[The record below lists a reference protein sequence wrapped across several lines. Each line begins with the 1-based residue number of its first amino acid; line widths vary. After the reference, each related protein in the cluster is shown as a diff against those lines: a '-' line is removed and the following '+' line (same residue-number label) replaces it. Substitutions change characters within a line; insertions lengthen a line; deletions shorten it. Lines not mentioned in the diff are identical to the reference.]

1 MSWVERETVTYRLE
15 DLPFDDEGKLT
26 FIDPSIIRLHVPGYR
41 YPVDIG
47 SWCYTVRRKASKNF
61 FSPRISVQEI
71 QPSSFRIQRV
81 DFVRGFIEF
90 LWQLQRMNRASRTIN
105 TIVSQF
111 QQFIDVCNKRFV
123 TALDSQECYA
133 NAVHQYTEHMI
144 DDTRKGK
151 VHMNSASVRQKTLIR
166 AGRAIYGDQYGDLF
180 KSVRTLRKS
189 NAAINITE
197 KPDHEIAR
205 RTYKIYNDVF
215 EQLSDFVLDFEQFPK
230 RIDLEHGFFWFFPTM
245 QSFLSPSNLMSK
257 QALVSNYSCYDYTN
271 GTIRTLDEIN
281 NSSRYSRSENA
292 YRSRQNA
299 LKLIEEANRDPYH
312 QHRKNA
318 AQLAFNAFIMMFS
331 ANTAANLGQIVSF
344 PWTGEYEKEKQIQG
358 FTSIKYRA
366 HNREVTFHIANKF
379 CPVFKK
385 FLLLRSYILESC
397 GITNFEYLFFSVG
410 KRSIRKL
417 DKGMINGF
425 HNKLRDKF
433 GFNHKVT
440 MRMWR
445 AYKSDWLLRKSNIK
459 IASLLLQ
466 NSTETVIR
474 HYAEGSEYEAEQE
487 LTKFFSEY
495 KNTLL
500 ISASLSST
508 PVAAGQCLQ
517 LDPVAIP
524 YAPIKPDCSVQEGCL
539 FCDKYRVHADETDYR
554 KLLSFRYVSEKTK
567 TLAQDEEHYQNL
579 ILPAIEKI
587 DQLLSL
593 ILDSSALS
601 NDTAE
606 SIRKDVYENEKL
618 DNYWQKKL
626 DLLNELGAF

>member
-1 MSWVERETVTYRLE
+1 MTWVERKTVTYRLE
-15 DLPFDDEGKLT
+15 ELPFDDEGKLT
-26 FIDPSIIRLHVPGYR
+26 IMDPSIIRLHVPGYR

-61 FSPRISVQEI
+61 LSPGTSVQEV
-71 QPSSFRIQRV
+71 QPSSFRIQRM
-81 DFVRGFIEF
+81 DFVREFIEY
-90 LWQLQRMNRASRTIN
+90 LWQLQRMNRAPRTIH

-144 DDTRKGK
+144 DDIRKGK
-151 VHMNSASVRQKTLIR
+151 LHMNSASVRQNILIT

-180 KSVRTLRKS
+180 KSVRKLRKS
-189 NAAINITE
+189 NAAINTTE
-197 KPDHEIAR
+197 KPDAEIAR
-205 RTYKIYNDVF
+205 RAYKIYNDVF

-245 QSFLSPSNLMSK
+245 KSFSSPSNLMSK

-281 NSSRYSRSENA
+281 NSSRYSTSEIA
-292 YRSRQNA
+292 YNCRQRA

-312 QHRKNA
+312 KHRKNA
-318 AQLAFNAFIMMFS
+318 AQFAFNAFIMMFS
-331 ANTAANLGQIVSF
+331 ANTGANLGQIVSF

-358 FTSIKYRA
+358 FKSIKYRA
-366 HNREVTFHIANKF
+366 HHREVTFHIANNF
-379 CPVFKK
+379 LPVFKK
-385 FLLLRSYILESC
+385 LLLLRSYILKSC
-397 GITNFEYLFFSVG
+397 GITDFEYLFFSVG

-417 DKGMINGF
+417 DTGITNVF

-433 GFNHKVT
+433 VFNHKVT

-445 AYKSDWLLRKSNIK
+445 AYKSDWLIRKSNIK
-459 IASLLLQ
+459 TASLLLQ

-474 HYAEGSEYEAEQE
+474 HYAEGSEYEADQE
-487 LTKFFSEY
+487 LTKFLSEY

-517 LDPVAIP
+517 IDPIAIP
-524 YAPIKPDCSVQEGCL
+524 YAPIKPDCSIPEGCL
-539 FCDKYRVHADETDYR
+539 FCNKFRVHADETDYK
-554 KLLSFRYVSEKTK
+554 KLLSFRYVLEITK

-579 ILPAIEKI
+579 MLPVIEKI

-593 ILDSSALS
+593 ILDNSVLS
-601 NDTAE
+601 NDTAK

-626 DLLNELGAF
+626 DLLNDLGAF

>member
-1 MSWVERETVTYRLE
+1 MTWVERKTVTYRLKE
-15 DLPFDDEGKLT
+15 LPFYDEGKLN
-26 FIDPSIIRLHVPGYR
+26 IMDPSIIRLHVPEFR

-47 SWCYTVRRKASKNF
+47 SWCYTVRRKASKNV
-61 FSPRISVQEI
+61 FSPRISVQEV
-71 QPSSFRIQRV
+71 QPSSFRIQRM
-81 DFVRGFIEF
+81 DFVREFIEF
-90 LWQLQRMNRASRTIN
+90 LWLLQCMNKAPRTIQS
-105 TIVSQF
+105 IVSQF

-123 TALDSQECYA
+123 TALDSQECYV

-144 DDTRKGK
+144 DDIRKGK
-151 VHMNSASVRQKTLIR
+151 VHMNSASVRQQILIR
-166 AGRAIYGDQYGDLF
+166 VGRTIYGDQYGELF
-180 KSVRTLRKS
+180 KSVRKLRS
-189 NAAINITE
+189 SSAAVNTTE
-197 KPDHEIAR
+197 KPDDEIAR
-205 RTYKIYNDVF
+205 RSYKIYNDVF

-230 RIDLEHGFFWFFPTM
+230 RIDLEHGSFWFFPTTK
-245 QSFLSPSNLMSK
+245 SFSSPSNLMSK

-281 NSSRYSRSENA
+281 NSSRYSTSEIA
-292 YRSRQNA
+292 SKSRSRA
-299 LKLIEEANRDPYH
+299 LKLIGEANRDPYH

-331 ANTAANLGQIVSF
+331 ANTGANLGQIVSF

-366 HNREVTFHIANKF
+366 HNREVTFHIANNF
-379 CPVFKK
+379 FPVFKK
-385 FLLLRSYILESC
+385 FLLLRSYILKSC
-397 GITNFEYLFFSVG
+397 GITDFEYLFFSVG

-417 DKGMINGF
+417 DTNMINGF

-459 IASLLLQ
+459 TASLLLQ

-474 HYAEGSEYEAEQE
+474 YYAEGSEYEAEQE

-606 SIRKDVYENEKL
+606 SIRKDVYENENL

-626 DLLNELGAF
+626 DFLNELGAF